1 MSENNEKLSIKSAD
15 RSLQEECETKPKL
28 AKDDSACIDKSNP
41 RYQNK
46 MPLVMY
52 LLSIVIAVA
61 AGVYLALDNGA
72 NDLALSKAIYDWVRT
87 PGNETFLM
95 LFTGWVALIG
105 GQLVY
110 LITAAICV
118 IIWILSFGNS
128 KKSWENQRVRNVLK
142 YAGVIVLSA
151 VIAVGINV
159 LLKGLFARVPPNW
172 AEGNP
177 NFTAW
182 YVVGTQANPW
192 LTGSFTS
199 DLVTYASVLLGM
211 TYWFNSKKAFPMKI
225 IVSLLVLVYVVF
237 MGLAVVALGRAFL
250 SDAILAAVFTYWITA
265 LVGKGIIA
273 VKEQELFD
281 VYMRVRLPFNL
292 AYNKIVDAKE
302 ALNYEA
308 VPKYL
313 AKAFAAYKPVYEA
326 ELARV
331 EKENQKLTSEY
342 EKAKSKAAAAGGSE
356 PQKPEEIKP
365 NATIVEQY
373 TLLEQASKLNVNDLM
388 AIKEIVAKLGD
399 IEYVDQ
405 VKAILQDNKAVALG
419 LLSKSVEELKS
430 VIEKAKLEV
439 MDFTV
444 LISKCELY
452 ISYATRFM
460 EELKVLEHTKGSAFN
475 EYMKRNFLYVL

>member
-1 MSENNEKLSIKSAD
+1 MSENNEKVAVKSAD
-15 RSLQEECETKPKL
+15 QSLQEECESKPKL
-28 AKDDSACIDKSNP
+28 AKEDGVCIDKSNP

-46 MPLVMY
+46 APLVMY
-52 LLSIVIAVA
+52 LLSIVIAVG

-72 NDLALSKAIYDWVRT
+72 NDLAISKAIYDWAHM

-95 LFTGWVALIG
+95 IFSGWVALIG

-110 LITAAICV
+110 IITALICV

-128 KKSWENQRVRNVLK
+128 KKSWETQRVRSVLK

-151 VIAVGINV
+151 LMAVGINV

-177 NFTAW
+177 DFTAW
-182 YVVGTQANPW
+182 YVAGTQANPW

-225 IVSLLVLVYVVF
+225 IVSLLVLVYVVI
-237 MGLAVVALGRAFL
+237 MGLAVVATGQAFF

-281 VYMRVRLPFNL
+281 VYMRVRVPFNL
-292 AYNKIVDAKE
+292 AYNKIVYAKE

-313 AKAFAAYKPVYEA
+313 AKSFAAYKSVYEA

-331 EKENQKLTSEY
+331 EKENQRLNSEY
-342 EKAKSKAAAAGGSE
+342 EKAKAKAASGGGSE

-365 NATIVEQY
+365 DAKIVEQY
-373 TLLEQASKLNVNDLM
+373 NLLEQAAKLTVNAIP
-388 AIKEIVAKLGD
+388 AIKEIVEKLGEID
-399 IEYVDQ
+399 YLDQ
-405 VKAILQDNKAVALG
+405 VKAILKDNKSVALD
-419 LLSKSVEELKS
+419 LLSKSIEELKA

-439 MDFTV
+439 MDFSA
-444 LISKCELY
+444 LIAKCELY
-452 ISYATRFM
+452 M
-460 EELKVLEHTKGSAFN
+460 L
-475 EYMKRNFLYVL
+475 RNPVYGRT